1 MRVIWIIA
9 GLLSTLIG
17 VIGIFLPL
25 LPTVPLLLLAAFCFA
40 RGSER
45 LHHWLITHPKLGP
58 PIQDW
63 NKRGAIGLKA
73 KKLATLSVI
82 AAFLLSVWMGVPLY
96 ALLMQAAVLVCVMI
110 FIWTRPSD

>member
-1 MRVIWIIA
+1 MRIFWIIA
-9 GLLSTLIG
+9 GLISTVIG

-63 NKRGAIGLKA
+63 QKRGAIGLKA

-82 AAFLLSVWMGVPLY
+82 LAFGISLVLGVPTY
-96 ALLMQAAVLVCVMI
+96 ALILQAIVLSCVMV